1 MNKLITQTLSTFLIG
16 AFALGALLFLPA
28 WTFNYWQAAVF
39 IAVFMM
45 SVTGIGLYLAL
56 KDPAL
61 LERRKE
67 FGPTQEQSPAQRIV
81 ISIGVLVFLGV
92 FVFCALAHRFR
103 WSPVPAHVSLAGDV
117 LIALGLFINLCVF

>member
-1 MNKLITQTLSTFLIG
+1 MNELIRQALSTFVIG

-28 WTFNYWQAAVF
+28 WTFDYWQAAVF

-56 KDPAL
+56 EDPAL

-67 FGPTQEQSPAQRIV
+67 LVRRRNSRRRKESLFLLGSWYFSACSFSVPLLTALQVVSRASPCFTGR
-81 ISIGVLVFLGV
+81 
-92 FVFCALAHRFR
+92 
-103 WSPVPAHVSLAGDV
+103 
-117 LIALGLFINLCVF
+117 